1 MAGRSRA
8 SRSEDYD
15 ESAEILQIYH
25 DLEGVLR
32 LGQIQTELLKSVQ
45 TRLAAISKAM
55 QKRDK

>member
-1 MAGRSRA
+1 MAGK
-8 SRSEDYD
+8 SRSNQSDDFD

-45 TRLAAISKAM
+45 TRLGVLTKEIR
-55 QKRDK
+55 KRGK